1 MSDNNEDNRQWFL
14 RINGET
20 VFGPVST
27 QGLVLWAEQGRILPG
42 HEVSAD
48 RKKWEP
54 ATGVDFLGMRWFV
67 DDTQGDLRGPLN
79 RLAAEA
85 LIKSGKVPEG
95 SRLVENDDEQMPD
108 GQSAA
113 NDEEIHHQREAAMPE
128 DILRRRIRELES
140 MVSEQRARLTKLSD
154 ADAIEAIQQERDVL
168 SALVKEAE
176 EQRDSIKRSAEKEA
190 RANERKQESLR
201 QQIKKLEQECEEA
214 NNRLILLDEAA
225 ERRDKE
231 TIEEAAKMAVMVRQ
245 EAVDEAQREKE
256 MREEALRKETQALR
270 AKLAESEKSL
280 ASAFNAFELR
290 LESMT
295 DEADALRKKTAELER
310 ELHDCKQA
318 LAGKT
323 GETQRLAE
331 ELESERARSKQ
342 LAEDSNAAKQNLRAT
357 EERLASSEAA
367 FAELLNDANARD
379 TEYREKIE
387 MLEKDSAQSPEERAR
402 FHADQA
408 AVYDLVKAEVSELS
422 EIIEAE
428 RSYIEGLKKLCLQ
441 RQQKLLD
448 RRQKLLKHVGG
459 GPNEMARRSGREQP
473 SDAQLARLRADLE
486 NMRVTYQRE
495 LKFAETKERD
505 YKEKI
510 ELLEKDAN
518 RLKTQMSE
526 CERNDE
532 ALKETLE
539 TLKRCEADLS
549 EERRAREAER
559 EQFRSNQQ
567 ALLKRIDTLEK
578 QYRVSSPEEIQS
590 TEARSVKL
598 ASWMRLKR

>member
-323 GETQRLAE
+323 DETQRLAE

>member
-67 DDTQGDLRGPLN
+67 DDTQGELRGPLN

-323 GETQRLAE
+323 DETQRLAE

>member
-95 SRLVENDDEQMPD
+95 SRLVENDDAQMPD

-323 GETQRLAE
+323 DETQRLAE